1 MIFKT
6 FDGKIDKW
14 TPKIGV
20 FRKSFNELGTA
31 VNYTF
36 KSVIDKYELLNSLK
50 NIATLQIQR
59 FQIIL

>member
-1 MIFKT
+1 MIFKI
-6 FDGKIDKW
+6 FDSDIDKW
-14 TPKIGV
+14 TSKIGI
-20 FRKSFNELGTA
+20 FRKSFNELRTA
-31 VNYTF
+31 INDAF